1 MFKFFHNYQRAFL
14 FFTAGVI
21 IFSFLFFGVFTPYR
35 PTFEQDE
42 DETTQLTRW
51 VTYDD
56 GALCR
61 TLFETG
67 IAEHIAT
74 AFWSDIQP
82 EIQERLAK
90 AKHFNLYVHPDS
102 SAVSFTSLWERA
114 FPDFAKEWD
123 SLQKAQ
129 TASPESFVTFARL
142 YRKQLMAPAE
152 QTRQVLLYLQRQ
164 KNLTQDPTLSN
175 RDLSLC
181 GFRTVADWFG
191 PAFAKRCAEFILA
204 AAESGEKAGCIVS
217 RDELRNANSRN
228 PQILKKVILCHRY
241 LQGTGAALFVDPL
254 LHQQFAAYAH
264 EAVEVERY
272 QWPTALQLKT
282 RDDLLAFQTY
292 LDLVSKEDLHKN
304 PLLLP
309 TSFRTPE
316 ELTTSAPELV
326 QIPYRARI
334 AELSLQSVR
343 DSIPLRALLQWQVGD
358 DHWAFLCKEFAGLN
372 AKTKRPDRAAVL
384 NGLAVD
390 LRKKIDEE
398 TRRQLLRDNPLWIA
412 DALEEIPL
420 KEQDLLL
427 STGYTPLENV
437 EHRKDFAALIAKAAQ
452 GDLTATTALQRYSDD
467 GETIYRIEGVE
478 QIGEPRLLTFAE
490 AKERGSLKKRL
501 PTDSAAYLRPLYIA
515 IDRAAPKQEWTPG
528 EGPAAFYATNRFLLA
543 AQGAREA
550 LRANRD
556 DPLWLKQSDLLTD
569 QFKMERVYTEVS
581 RKENEKL
588 CSQEAG
594 SWSSIE
600 ALPNSGLQF
609 CYVASRVEPPA
620 PTRANLE
627 QALLSAELQCCLA
640 DQIIQTMKSPS
651 E

>member
-14 FFTAGVI
+14 FFTAGII

-35 PTFEQDE
+35 PGFEQEE

-61 TLFETG
+61 SLFETG
-67 IAEHIAT
+67 IAEHIAA

-82 EIQERLAK
+82 EIQERLTK

-102 SAVSFTSLWERA
+102 SAVSFASLWERA
-114 FPDFAKEWD
+114 FPDFKKEWD
-123 SLQKAQ
+123 SLQKEQ
-129 TASPESFVTFARL
+129 TASPETFSTLARL

-152 QTRQVLLYLQRQ
+152 QSRQVLLYLQRQ
-164 KNLTQDPTLSN
+164 KNLTQDPTLAN
-175 RDLSLC
+175 RDISLC
-181 GFRTVADWFG
+181 GFHTVADWFG
-191 PAFAKRCAEFILA
+191 PAFAKHCAEFILA
-204 AAESGEKAGCIVS
+204 AAENGEKAGYSVS

-228 PQILKKVILCHRY
+228 PQILKKVILCRRY

-254 LHQQFAAYAH
+254 LHQQFATYAH

-282 RDDLLAFQTY
+282 RDDLLVFQTY
-292 LDLVSKEDLHKN
+292 LSFVSKEDLHKN

-309 TSFRTPE
+309 TSFRTAE
-316 ELTTSAPELV
+316 ELVTSAPELV
-326 QIPYRARI
+326 QTPYRAHV
-334 AELSLQSVR
+334 AELSLQNIR
-343 DSIPLRALLQWQVGD
+343 DSIPLRSLLQWQVED
-358 DHWAFLCKEFAGLN
+358 DHWAFLCKEFSGLN
-372 AKTKRPDRAAVL
+372 AKKKRSERSATL
-384 NGLAVD
+384 NGLAAD

-398 TRRQLLRDNPLWIA
+398 TRRQMIRDNPQWIS
-412 DALEEIPL
+412 DALAQLSL
-420 KEQDLLL
+420 KERDLLL
-427 STGYTPLENV
+427 SAGYTPLENV
-437 EHRKDFAALIAKAAQ
+437 ERHKDFSTLVAKASQ
-452 GDLTATTALQRYSDD
+452 GDLAAATALQRYSDD

-478 QIGEPRLLTFAE
+478 QIRTPRILTFAE

-501 PTDSAAYLRPLYIA
+501 PTDSATYLRPLFIA
-515 IDRAAPKQEWTPG
+515 IDRVASKQEWTPG
-528 EGPAAFYATNRFLLA
+528 EGPAAFYATNRFLPA
-543 AQGAREA
+543 AQSAREA
-550 LRANRD
+550 LRVNRD
-556 DPLWLKQSDLLTD
+556 DPVWLKQSDLLTD
-569 QFKMERVYTEVS
+569 QFKIERIYTEVS

-588 CSQEAG
+588 CAQETG

-600 ALPNSGLQF
+600 SLPNSGLQF
-609 CYVASRVEPPA
+609 CYVAGRVQPPA

-640 DQIIQTMKSPS
+640 DQIIQAMK

>member
-21 IFSFLFFGVFTPYR
+21 IFSFLFFGVFTPYS
-35 PTFEQDE
+35 PGLEQEE

-61 TLFETG
+61 SLFETG

-90 AKHFNLYVHPDS
+90 TKHFNLYVHPDS
-102 SAVSFTSLWERA
+102 SAVSFASLWERA
-114 FPDFAKEWD
+114 FPDFKKEWD
-123 SLQKAQ
+123 SLQNEQ
-129 TASPESFVTFARL
+129 TASPETFSTFARL

-152 QTRQVLLYLQRQ
+152 QSRQVLLYLQRQ
-164 KNLTQDPTLSN
+164 KNLTQDPTLAN
-175 RDLSLC
+175 RDLSLY
-181 GFRTVADWFG
+181 GFHTVADWFG
-191 PAFAKRCAEFILA
+191 PAFAKHCAEFILA
-204 AAESGEKAGCIVS
+204 SAESGEKAGFSVS

-241 LQGTGAALFVDPL
+241 LQSTGAALFVDPL
-254 LHQQFAAYAH
+254 IHQQFATYAH

-282 RDDLLAFQTY
+282 RDDLIAFQTY
-292 LDLVSKEDLHKN
+292 INLVSRDDLHKN

-309 TSFRTPE
+309 TSFRTTE
-316 ELTTSAPELV
+316 ELEASVPELV
-326 QIPYRARI
+326 QTPYRARV

-343 DSIPLRALLQWQVGD
+343 DSIPLRSLLQWQVED

-372 AKTKRPDRAAVL
+372 SKKKRPERTAAL
-384 NGLAVD
+384 NELPTD

-398 TRRQLLRDNPLWIA
+398 TRRQILHDNPQRIS
-412 DALEEIPL
+412 DALTQIPL
-420 KEQDLLL
+420 KERDLLL
-427 STGYTPLENV
+427 SAGYTPLENV
-437 EHRKDFAALIAKAAQ
+437 ERHKDFSALIAKAAQ
-452 GDLTATTALQRYSDD
+452 GDLAAATTLQHYSDD

-478 QIGEPRLLTFAE
+478 QTGMARILTFAE
-490 AKERGSLKKRL
+490 AKQRGSLKKRL
-501 PTDSAAYLRPLYIA
+501 PADSAVFLRPLFIA
-515 IDRAAPKQEWTPG
+515 IDRAVPKQEWVPG
-528 EGPAAFYATNRFLLA
+528 EGPAAFYATNRFFLTT
-543 AQGAREA
+543 QSAREA
-550 LRANRD
+550 LRINRD
-556 DPLWLKQSDLLTD
+556 DPLWLKQSDVVTE

-588 CSQEAG
+588 CSQEIG
-594 SWSSIE
+594 SWSSVE
-600 ALPNSGLQF
+600 APPNSGLQF
-609 CYVASRVEPPA
+609 CYVAGRVQPPA

-640 DQIIQTMKSPS
+640 DQIIQAMK